1 MGFIAILFTLSFL
14 VVGGNLANKSDD
26 SLLETKKIEA
36 VAIKPIE
43 TKPVIKEITPQPVKE
58 EVKAEPVIK
67 EITPEPVKEEE
78 KAEPVEEEVKVEPV
92 KEEVKVE
99 PVKEEVKVEPV
110 KEEAKAEETEKNY
123 LKLIIYIVLG
133 IAAIFA
139 GTYFFT
145 NRKSVQSASST
156 ADNSRKDSE
165 ETFQPETAEP
175 QSVEEE
181 VQPETAE
188 PQPVEEEVQPETAEP
203 QQTDEDEKNN
213 K

>member
-1 MGFIAILFTLSFL
+1 MGFIAILFTLGLL

-26 SLLETKKIEA
+26 NLLETKKIEA
-36 VAIKPIE
+36 VANKPIE
-43 TKPVIKEITPQPVKE
+43 TKPVIKEITP
-58 EVKAEPVIK
+58 
-67 EITPEPVKEEE
+67 EPVK
-78 KAEPVEEEVKVEPV
+78 EEVKVEPV

-99 PVKEEVKVEPV
+99 PVKEEVKVE
-110 KEEAKAEETEKNY
+110 ETEKNY
-123 LKLIIYIVLG
+123 LKLIIYIISG

-139 GTYFFT
+139 GAYFFT

-156 ADNSRKDSE
+156 ADNYRKDSE

-175 QSVEEE
+175 QPVEEEVQPETAKPQPAEEE

>member
-1 MGFIAILFTLSFL
+1 MGFIAILFTLGFL

-43 TKPVIKEITPQPVKE
+43 TKPVIKEITP
-58 EVKAEPVIK
+58 
-67 EITPEPVKEEE
+67 EPVKEEE
-78 KAEPVEEEVKVEPV
+78 KA
-92 KEEVKVE
+92 E

-175 QSVEEE
+175 Q
-181 VQPETAE
+181 
-188 PQPVEEEVQPETAEP
+188 PVEEEVQPETAEP

>member
-1 MGFIAILFTLSFL
+1 MGFIAILFTLGFL

-43 TKPVIKEITPQPVKE
+43 TKPVIKEITP
-58 EVKAEPVIK
+58 
-67 EITPEPVKEEE
+67 EPVKEEE
-78 KAEPVEEEVKVEPV
+78 KAEPVKEEVKVEPV

-175 QSVEEE
+175 QPVEEE

>member
-43 TKPVIKEITPQPVKE
+43 TKPVIKEITPEPVKE

-92 KEEVKVE
+92 KEE
-99 PVKEEVKVEPV
+99 
-110 KEEAKAEETEKNY
+110 AKAEETEKNY
-123 LKLIIYIVLG
+123 LKLIIYIISG

-175 QSVEEE
+175 Q
-181 VQPETAE
+181 
-188 PQPVEEEVQPETAEP
+188 PVEEEVQPETAEP

>member
-1 MGFIAILFTLSFL
+1 MGFIAILFTLGLL

-26 SLLETKKIEA
+26 NLLETKKIEA
-36 VAIKPIE
+36 VANKPIE
-43 TKPVIKEITPQPVKE
+43 TKPVIKEITP
-58 EVKAEPVIK
+58 
-67 EITPEPVKEEE
+67 
-78 KAEPVEEEVKVEPV
+78 EPV

-99 PVKEEVKVEPV
+99 PVKEEVKVE
-110 KEEAKAEETEKNY
+110 ETEKNY
-123 LKLIIYIVLG
+123 LKLIIYIISG

-139 GTYFFT
+139 GAYFFT

-175 QSVEEE
+175 QPVEEE
-181 VQPETAE
+181 VQPETAK
-188 PQPVEEEVQPETAEP
+188 PQPAEEEVQPETAEP